1 MKFRKIACCA
11 MTGVMLMSTNQ
22 FVFTT
27 NAGSYAIASVSMTV
41 GLDNSCDFNS
51 VQKAIDSVTAIPTAE
66 HPVNIY
72 IQPGVYNEV
81 VKVTKPYIRLINSSG
96 NAEKVV
102 ITYDRASGHSDSTR
116 NFGTEK
122 SATFSVEPEATGF
135 RAENITFVNSYNIDD
150 TTRTQTQAVAVMTQA
165 DKIVFENCRFIGRQ
179 DTLYLKGASMG
190 QNVYGQANPA
200 RVYLKDCYVE
210 GTVDF
215 IFGDATAFFDN
226 CRLFMAYY
234 EKGGHFTA
242 ANTTLFNLGYVFNG
256 CELSVS
262 DKYTAENA
270 NMIDLGRPWQAD
282 LSYKN
287 YGSATT
293 FINCKLPEIL
303 KPEGFSLWDSLTVEN
318 KIRYKEYGSRDKNGK
333 LFDLSKRAGFVQ
345 ILTEEQAQAYN
356 AYNVLKGTDG
366 WNPANADRGNSVA
379 ADITINEYVV
389 SVPQEEEYTLVP
401 VVMPEQGSVKFYSE
415 NPDIA
420 TISSNGVIKG
430 VKQGKTRVFAENENG
445 VSVYGIVSVTAPR
458 TDIPKLD
465 KVEIKHKDNIKVGDV
480 ISVSYS
486 YALDSDNKL
495 DQAVIT
501 WYALKNDEVILLQS
515 GVGEYYKNY
524 TVANADLGYRFK
536 AVVEPATVTTYGETG
551 EGVSAETQVAVN
563 GGNNTSETYVREG
576 FEDKFEVQTS
586 GKWDK
591 LEFGDNQLVG
601 ICDKGEM
608 FLTDT
613 KEWGDTTFNGKFRFN
628 PESNGWS
635 ADDSFDLYMNYTDK
649 NSDYYR
655 LNVVR
660 GSNTKSL
667 KLYIYKNTGGQ
678 EILLAKDE
686 TTLKNNVYQNS
697 GDMNPYFFINMK
709 KSKENIEVTFR
720 FEGET
725 ANKLKLTAKDNEPL
739 SKGYALISISGK
751 PMTLLVDRI
760 SVEKTYH
767 KENESAVKV
776 FLAGDSTVKDYGDSN
791 NIGGWGEFIV
801 NYFTDEV
808 QVVNKAEGGRSI
820 RSYLNQG
827 RLDEIISEG
836 KKGDYVFIQFGHND
850 ARTDE
855 NAYIEHSVV
864 LGEPDENGIYPTIS
878 GVKTATPQRIID
890 FYATD
895 AYPYKD
901 TFYSY
906 DTGSFKWY
914 YKQYIDKIRK
924 ADMIPVVITPVCR
937 VFFDAEGKITPHFG
951 EDNGYVEAVKQVA
964 AETGCNIVDMYEI
977 TKELYESYGVMTTQT
992 LHHVK
997 EDGTMDLTHYNK
1009 FGANLIASKMSQ
1021 ALSQQ
1026 NIAIA
1031 KDTKN
1036 STVAVSKVEDLK
1048 SANLFVLGNGG
1059 KGNAQAYKVDTESF
1073 GAKIGDYFV
1082 NKITTY
1088 DLTAPDA
1095 GARTYLNT
1103 EEYATFKQQ
1112 LKEGDYV
1119 MLCFGKNEGN
1129 KLSKD
1134 YLDENQ
1140 FKSFVFDNYVKP
1152 VMDAKAIP
1160 IIITPYVNAKFS
1172 QGEVMDTVGAY
1183 DDKLKEIV
1191 VENGLYFVDITAQS
1205 TQLYNTMGVDGSKV
1219 LNPISQKGID
1229 RNSLSEFGAYTVA
1242 KAIVSSMKYSSATL
1256 KNYIDDTMLNKNDIL
1271 TKGEFVTY
1279 LMRVIEKT
1287 GKPDTN
1293 FNDVPYGKSYTDAV
1307 GMAKQYNIAVADEN
1321 GNFNPESAIT
1331 ADEMKKMLENALAFS
1346 NKANVD
1352 LSNVYELITG
1362 DAVSNEIGLWAIDKL
1377 YEAVR

>member
-22 FVFTT
+22 FVFTA
-27 NAGSYAIASVSMTV
+27 NAGSYATTSISMTV
-41 GLDNSCDFNS
+41 GLDSSCDFNS
-51 VQKAIDSVTAIPTAE
+51 IQKAIDSVSAIPTAE

-72 IQPGVYNEV
+72 IQPGIYNEV
-81 VKVTKPYIRLINSSG
+81 VKVTKPYIRLINNSG

-135 RAENITFVNSYNIDD
+135 KAENITFVNSYNIDD

-165 DKIVFENCRFIGRQ
+165 DKIVFDNCRFIGRQ

-190 QNVYGQANPA
+190 QNVYGQCNPA
-200 RVYLKDCYVE
+200 RVYLNNCYVE

-215 IFGDATAFFDN
+215 IFGDATAYFDK
-226 CRLFMAYY
+226 CKLFMAYY

-242 ANTTLFNLGYVFNG
+242 ANTTLFNLGYVFNE

-303 KPEGFSLWDSLTVEN
+303 KPEGFSLWDNLTVEN

-333 LFDLSKRAGFVQ
+333 AIDLSKRADFVQ
-345 ILTEEQAQAYN
+345 ILTDEQAQSYT
-356 AYNVLKGTDG
+356 AYNVLKGEDG
-366 WNPANADRGNSVA
+366 WNPSNADRGKAIS
-379 ADITINEYVV
+379 ADITINEYVI
-389 SVPQEEEYTLVP
+389 SIPQEENYTLVP
-401 VVMPEQGSVKFYSE
+401 IVLPAQGNVKFYSE
-415 NPDIA
+415 NTDVA
-420 TISSNGVIKG
+420 QVDANGVIKG
-430 VKQGKTRVFAENENG
+430 IKQGKTKIYAENENG
-445 VSVYGIVSVTAPR
+445 VNTYAVVTVTAPR

-465 KVEIKHKDNIKVGDV
+465 KVEIKHKDTINVGDV
-480 ISVSYS
+480 ISASYS

-501 WYALKNDEVILLQS
+501 WYAVKGDETILLQS

-524 TVANADLGYRFK
+524 TVTNADLGYKFK
-536 AVVEPATVTTYGETG
+536 VVVEPATTTTYGETG
-551 EGVSAETQVAVN
+551 KGISSEISTAVAEGE
-563 GGNNTSETYVREG
+563 NTSETYVREG
-576 FEDKFEVQTS
+576 FENKYNVETS
-586 GKWDK
+586 GVWSKI
-591 LEFGDNQLVG
+591 EFGDNQLIG
-601 ICDKGEM
+601 IQDKGEM
-608 FLTDT
+608 YFNDT
-613 KEWGDTTFNGKFRFN
+613 KNWGDTTFNGKFRFN

-635 ADDSFDLYMNYTDK
+635 AEDSFNLYMNYEDK
-649 NSDYYR
+649 SSDYYR
-655 LNVVR
+655 LNIVR

-667 KLYIYKNTGGQ
+667 KVYIYKNVDG
-678 EILLAKDE
+678 EEVLLAKDE
-686 TTLKNNVYQNS
+686 TTLKNNIYQNS
-697 GDMNPYFFINMK
+697 GELNPYFFVNMR
-709 KSKENIEVTFR
+709 KSNSDIEVTLR
-720 FEGET
+720 LEGESS
-725 ANKLKLTAKDNEPL
+725 NKLKLTAKDNEPL
-739 SKGYALISISGK
+739 TTGHAMLSISGK
-751 PMTLLVDRI
+751 EMTLLIDRI
-760 SVEKTYH
+760 SVEKTYS
-767 KENESAVKV
+767 KENESAIKV

-827 RLDEIISEG
+827 RLDEIINQG

-864 LGEPDENGIYPTIS
+864 LGDPDEDGIYPTIP

-924 ADMIPVVITPVCR
+924 ADMIPVIITPVCR

-964 AETGCNIVDMYEI
+964 QETNCNMVDMYEI
-977 TKELYESYGVMTTQT
+977 TKDLYESYGVMTTQT

-1036 STVAVSKVEDLK
+1036 SSVAVSKVEDLK
-1048 SANLFVLGNGG
+1048 TANLFVLGDGG
-1059 KGNAQAYKVDTESF
+1059 KGNEDSYKVYTDSF

-1082 NKITTY
+1082 DKITTY
-1088 DLTAPDA
+1088 DLTVPDA
-1095 GARTYLNT
+1095 GAKSYLNT
-1103 EEYATFKQQ
+1103 EEYASFKEN

-1119 MLCFGKNEGN
+1119 MLCFGKNESN
-1129 KLSKD
+1129 KQGSD
-1134 YLDENQ
+1134 YLNESA
-1140 FKSFVFDNYVKP
+1140 FKEFVFDNYVKP

-1160 IIITPYVNAKFS
+1160 IIITPYVDAKFS
-1172 QGEVMDTVGAY
+1172 QGEVMDTIGAY

-1191 VENGLYFVDITAQS
+1191 VENSLYFVDITAQS
-1205 TQLYNTMGVDGSKV
+1205 TQLYNSMGVDGSKV
-1219 LNPISQKGID
+1219 LNPIGKKGID

-1256 KNYIDDTMLNKNDIL
+1256 KNYIDDTALNKNDIL
-1271 TKGEFVTY
+1271 TKGKFVTY
-1279 LMRVIEKT
+1279 LMNVLGKT
-1287 GKPDTN
+1287 GKAEIN
-1293 FNDVPYGKSYTDAV
+1293 FDDVSIGKSYTDAV
-1307 GMAKQYNIAVADEN
+1307 GLAKQYNIAQADKN
-1321 GNFNPESAIT
+1321 GCFNPESAIS
-1331 ADEMKKMLENALAFS
+1331 AQEMKNMLEKAVTFS

-1352 LSNVYELITG
+1352 LSNVYELIEG

-1377 YEAVR
+1377 YEAIR